1 MKHFSKLAL
10 IALIGFLIITA
21 STSYIGS
28 DFEYHLDKFGWPSE
42 MIVVTY
48 EKAVVSNLEIN
59 FPNIA
64 INYTLCLAAVL
75 FVRLFFLMLKVKRK
89 PSSNEPAWKSHPY
102 FKENQIKTSQS

>member
-1 MKHFSKLAL
+1 MKQFSILAL
-10 IALIGFLIITA
+10 VALIGFLIVTA
-21 STSYIGS
+21 STSYKGT
-28 DFEYHLDKFGWPSE
+28 DFEYHLDKFGWPNE

-59 FPNIA
+59 FPNVA
-64 INYTLCLAAVL
+64 INYIVCLAVVL
-75 FVRLFFLMLKVKRK
+75 FVRLFFYMLKVKRK